1 MLASSAKTENLFCYQ
16 VHDLLLYPDKEEWC
30 DGMEIEMI
38 LTHPGCQSQ
47 VSMETEIIL
56 MHPPRLP
63 FTGEHGD

>member
-1 MLASSAKTENLFCYQ
+1 M
-16 VHDLLLYPDKEEWC
+16 LLYPDKEEWC